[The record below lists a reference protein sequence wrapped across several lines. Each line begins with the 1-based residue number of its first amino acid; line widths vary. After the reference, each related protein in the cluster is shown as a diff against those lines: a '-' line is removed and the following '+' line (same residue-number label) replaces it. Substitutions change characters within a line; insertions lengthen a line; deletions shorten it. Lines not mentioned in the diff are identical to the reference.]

1 MSIQNKNI
9 LVLLFVILLVSC
21 SSTEKRPGSNDFL
34 SDSIID
40 QITSPDA
47 LVASG
52 NFNEAAKQYIHLASN
67 SPYPERHTLQLKGI
81 HLYIKDESF
90 DTADRLLNAI
100 DPLEL
105 NADQLTHYAYLNAH
119 MSLVLRDS
127 QESLQWLARFEH
139 GRYLNFTS
147 EVDALKLMAAIYDL
161 ANEYQLAT
169 FARIK
174 LGTLISSDEAQ
185 TLANQK
191 AIMHGMWRFSP
202 EELTQANNTAQSPDA
217 LMWIELTQLVQKSK
231 NPFRLGTQ
239 LLSWKAL
246 NPNNSV
252 RDEIIAALAPQ
263 KDDEQLKI
271 ENIAVLLPQT
281 GPFKKPAA
289 AVRDGFLAGYYAHS
303 SAEIRPSIRFYDSN
317 SPQDELLIT
326 YQRAINEGADIVV
339 GPLQKKSVEALVMAS
354 ADLEVPMLALNQTEN
369 TDFYV
374 ENFYQFALS
383 PGFEAKQTARRAW
396 QDGHNNVAII
406 FPDNTWGNRVVK
418 AFKEEWERL
427 GGTLV
432 SESSYEA
439 KKNDFSQ
446 PLKALLAINES
457 NARKKSLSRLLGT
470 KLNFE
475 PRRRQDID
483 FIFMASFPRQARLIP
498 PQLKFFH
505 AGSLPIYATSH
516 SFSGRIDR
524 KKDGDLNRLI
534 IGDMP
539 WTLTSEKNNNT
550 KQQIYRIWPNE
561 SKRYNRLYAFGNDA
575 YRVLNYLSWL
585 RSNSESRLDGAT
597 GKLHMSETNQI
608 LRELTWA
615 KFKNGTP
622 RLLPATARL
631 ED

>member
-1 MSIQNKNI
+1 M
-9 LVLLFVILLVSC
+9 FVILLASC
-21 SSTEKRPGSNDFL
+21 SSTEKRPATSDFQ
-34 SDSIID
+34 SDAIID
-40 QITSPDA
+40 QMTSPDA
-47 LVASG
+47 LIASG
-52 NFNEAAKQYIHLASN
+52 NFDEAAKQYFHLASN
-67 SPYPERHTLQLKGI
+67 SPYPERYTLQLKGI
-81 HLYIKDESF
+81 HLTIKDESF
-90 DTADRLLNAI
+90 DTADRMLKAI
-100 DPLEL
+100 DSFEL
-105 NADQLTHYAYLNAH
+105 DADQLTHYAYLNAH
-119 MSLVLRDS
+119 ISLTLRDA
-127 QESLQWLARFEH
+127 EKSLQWLARFEH
-139 GRYLNFTS
+139 GRYLNFTT
-147 EVDALKLMAAIYDL
+147 EVDALKLKAAIYDL
-161 ANEYQLAT
+161 TNEYQLAT

-174 LGTLISSDEAQ
+174 LASLISSSETK

-191 AIMHGMWRFSP
+191 AIMYGMLRFSS
-202 EELTQANNTAQSPDA
+202 EELTQANNVSPSPDT

-239 LLSWKAL
+239 LASWKAL

-263 KDDEQLKI
+263 KNDEQLNI

-289 AVRDGFLAGYYAHS
+289 AVRDGFLAAYYAHS
-303 SAEIRPSIRFYDSN
+303 ADGDKPTIRFYDSN
-317 SPQDELLIT
+317 DSDTLLET
-326 YQRAINEGADIVV
+326 YQRAVNEGANIIV
-339 GPLQKKSVEALVMAS
+339 GPLQKKSVDALIMAG
-354 ADLEVPMLALNQTEN
+354 AGFNVPTLALNQTEN
-369 TDFYV
+369 TDFYA

-383 PGFEAKQTARRAW
+383 PDFEAKQIAQRAW
-396 QDGHNNVAII
+396 QDGHNYVAII
-406 FPDNTWGNRVVK
+406 SPNNTWGKRIVT
-418 AFKEEWERL
+418 AFKEEWEAL

-432 SESSYEA
+432 SENHYEA
-439 KKNDFSQ
+439 KKNDFSE

-457 NARKKSLSRLLGT
+457 NTRKKNLSRLLGK

-475 PRRRQDID
+475 PRRRKDID
-483 FIFMASFPRQARLIP
+483 FIFMAAFPRQARLIP

-516 SFSGRIDR
+516 SFSGKIDR
-524 KKDGDLNRLI
+524 KKDRDLNRLI

-539 WTLTSEKNNNT
+539 WTLTNPKNNKT
-550 KQQIYRIWPNE
+550 KQQIYQTWPNE
-561 SKRYNRLYAFGNDA
+561 SKRFNRLYAFGNDA

-615 KFKNGTP
+615 RFKNGTP

-631 ED
+631 EN